1 MDAPERYEQLIAFL
15 DSNLGSGGERQEH
28 PDGSLE
34 FVGGDPPDVVVLLTE
49 SSVIVSAYAA
59 VWETPYA
66 LTPRP
71 RRVGILKW
79 RRLSE
84 TAMFNAL
91 SVLIKGAREARHGQ
105 FRACA
110 QCGRV
115 TAPEWMH
122 DDLTCTSCAELE
134 HENRR
139 VH

>member
-15 DSNLGSGGERQEH
+15 DSNLATAGEHQERA
-28 PDGSLE
+28 DGSLE
-34 FVGGDPPDVVVLLTE
+34 FVGGDPAEVVVVVTE
-49 SSVIVSAYAA
+49 TSVIVSSYAA

-79 RRLSE
+79 RRLPE

-91 SVLIKGAREARHGQ
+91 SVLIKGAREARQ
-105 FRACA
+105 SQYRACA

-122 DDLTCTSCAELE
+122 TDGMCASCAESAHE
-134 HENRR
+134 HHR

>member
-15 DSNLGSGGERQEH
+15 DSHLGTACERQETA
-28 PDGSLE
+28 DGSIE
-34 FVGGDPPDVVVLLTE
+34 FVGGDPPDVVVLLTDMT
-49 SSVIVSAYAA
+49 VIVSSYGA
-59 VWETPYA
+59 VWTTPYA
-66 LTPRP
+66 LTPKP

-79 RRLSE
+79 RRLPE

-91 SVLIKGAREARHGQ
+91 AALIKGAREARQAQ

-110 QCGRV
+110 RCART

-122 DDLTCTSCAELE
+122 DDTTCVSCAELE
-134 HENRR
+134 QENRR